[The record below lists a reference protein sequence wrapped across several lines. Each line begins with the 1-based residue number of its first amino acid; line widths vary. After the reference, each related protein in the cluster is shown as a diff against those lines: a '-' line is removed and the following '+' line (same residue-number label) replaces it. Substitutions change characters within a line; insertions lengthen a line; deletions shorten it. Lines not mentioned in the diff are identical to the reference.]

1 MHLKYLCVY
10 LSTGKGEFTGESDI
24 GEQHRADA
32 LVGAAGLGL
41 DGIACRR
48 NRVAVEGLDHR
59 QVVDLVANGEDLGIL
74 PPHQLE
80 GMINGLFLADL
91 FRRDVDGAAVRV
103 SVHNVAELGVDLVA
117 CGESILGIRE
127 AEGKLVDG
135 LRQMADFALLDVDNR
150 EVPLLRLADDPG
162 AF

>member
-59 QVVDLVANGEDLGIL
+59 QVVDLVANGEDLVWAIACCL
-74 PPHQLE
+74 LISE
-80 GMINGLFLADL
+80 GMMSTAQRFG
-91 FRRDVDGAAVRV
+91 
-103 SVHNVAELGVDLVA
+103 
-117 CGESILGIRE
+117 
-127 AEGKLVDG
+127 
-135 LRQMADFALLDVDNR
+135 
-150 EVPLLRLADDPG
+150 
-162 AF
+162 

>member
-80 GMINGLFLADL
+80 GMVNGLFLADL
-91 FRRDVDGAAVRV
+91 FRRDVDGAAVRI
-103 SVHNVAELGVDLVA
+103 GVNHITESGIDFFA
-117 CGESILGIRE
+117 CSEGVLRVRE
-127 AEGKLVDG
+127 PEGKLVDG